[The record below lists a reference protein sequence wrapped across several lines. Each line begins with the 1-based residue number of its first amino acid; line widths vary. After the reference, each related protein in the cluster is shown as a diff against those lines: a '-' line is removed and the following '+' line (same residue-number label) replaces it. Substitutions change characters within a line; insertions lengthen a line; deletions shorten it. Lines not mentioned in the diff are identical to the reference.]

1 MKPAERKNTRSK
13 QQVVSQFRRAEILD
27 AARKV
32 FARKG
37 FALGIMDEIARE
49 AGIAKGTIYL
59 YFRSKTEVYQALLA
73 HDMKVLQASTL
84 ERIDAQPTLSGKIR
98 AFILTR
104 IENADQQKE
113 IFRIMDSERVNLTI
127 TRRQYRDF
135 LHVPVQRLAEAIDAE
150 AARGAAR
157 RLEAERVAWL
167 IADMTRG
174 TIQRRLLGQSELA
187 PAAEAEF
194 LMNVLTPALGLGPE
208 RRASRRR

>member
-27 AARKV
+27 AARRV

-73 HDMKVLQASTL
+73 HDMKVLQSCTL
-84 ERIDAQPTLSGKIR
+84 ERIDAQPTLGGKIR

-104 IENADQQKE
+104 IENAEQQKE

-135 LHVPVQRLAEAIDAE
+135 LHVPVRRLAEAIDAE

-187 PAAEAEF
+187 PEAEAEF
-194 LMNVLTPALGLGPE
+194 LMDVLTPALGLGPE